1 MNNGSFKNIHQ
12 GINSFLGFFI
22 YCPIWM
28 KFGIRD
34 LYVILL
40 TMYELMKIEAG
51 KAVLCM
57 GA

>member
-1 MNNGSFKNIHQ
+1 
-12 GINSFLGFFI
+12 
-22 YCPIWM
+22 M

-57 GA
+57 WA

>member
-1 MNNGSFKNIHQ
+1 MNIGSFQNIHQ
-12 GINSFLGFFI
+12 GIRAFLSFFI
-22 YCPIWM
+22 YCPISM

-40 TMYELMKIEAG
+40 TMHELMKIEAG

-57 GA
+57 WA